1 MKRIFAIISLALLF
15 CSVSLQAAPVTPSQ
29 AMDIAKKIFA
39 AQPATKAGTGTLK
52 IVWDGEDVAT
62 KAAQPA
68 FYVIARDGGG
78 FVIVAGDDN
87 VTPILAISDHSEFK
101 VEGMPENVK
110 WWMERM
116 KAYVRSSTSQT
127 LDVRDQ
133 WSKLTDTKAGAAITG
148 TVTVVSDYPTPEWGQ
163 GATYHEGQSD
173 ERQVFNSRCPKVD
186 GNYTITGCVATAI
199 GEVMTTLSG
208 LSLYSDVMPGHGI
221 GTVEPYEL
229 PSKYSKDGYVPAN
242 TPNNLEDTVYVWANL
257 RQLTGTEAIKK
268 AIADGN
274 GAWVDNMDQLLADV
288 GAVMHAYYRADNT
301 SAYTQQTADSMAKYY
316 GFNKAAYF
324 DRAANYS
331 AHQWREKLKGQLAIR
346 PIVYSGRTED
356 DKYGHAFVFDGYGTY
371 GGADVFH
378 VNFGWN
384 GSCNG
389 YYYETNLDVD
399 TEKPQFNYSW
409 ECGAVFDFYPAPN
422 STVPIKLEAVYG
434 GEDFP
439 GVIAELVSP
448 GKYVLYGYIS
458 NTGKVAYDGKV
469 KFAVRKKNG
478 SIQDI
483 EGAITSFSLNVNAI
497 HSVGIIDGE
506 FAVLFPISGISFGD
520 QVVCYYKEDMT
531 KADSDA
537 SAWKLL
543 PGPIAT
549 AISAWPLTPAAFIK
563 TESSYSLNDW
573 FVFELMNNN
582 YIYPKTT
589 WTITDPDGQTT
600 TYQQSDKEFQLTKTG
615 KYKIQAAT
623 AQTAGTVL
631 ENLVTIITVGS
642 PSSSSSNR

>member
-163 GATYHEGQSD
+163 GATYHKDQSD

-409 ECGAVFDFYPAPN
+409 ECGAVFDFYPAPT
-422 STVPIKLEAVYG
+422 STYPILLEAYYSNS
-434 GEDFP
+434 DPSFC
-439 GVIAELVSP
+439 GVKAEPSSGNS
-448 GKYVLYGYIS
+448 GKFNLFYNIL
-458 NTGKVAYDGKV
+458 NKGKTTYNGKV
-469 KFAVRKKNG
+469 KFAVRDRNG
-478 SIQDI
+478 DVREIGSPMDFLADPDDI
-483 EGAITSFSLNVNAI
+483 IGYGFGPVS
-497 HSVGIIDGE
+497 
-506 FAVLFPISGISFGD
+506 ISGISFGD
-520 QVVCYYKEDMT
+520 QVVCYYKEDLS
-531 KADSDA
+531 KADSEP
-537 SAWKLL
+537 SAWRLL

-573 FVFELMNNN
+573 FVFELMNND

-631 ENLVTIITVGS
+631 ENLVIVITVGDVS
-642 PSSSSSNR
+642 H

>member
-1 MKRIFAIISLALLF
+1 MKRFLAITSLIIFF
-15 CSVSLQAAPVTPSQ
+15 CSLSLQAAPVSKDK
-29 AMDIAKKIFA
+29 AMDIASKIFA
-39 AQPATKAGTGTLK
+39 AQSVRKAGNSALK
-52 IVWDGEDVAT
+52 LVWDGEDVAT
-62 KAAQPA
+62 KATQPA
-68 FYVIARDGGG
+68 FYVIARESGG

-87 VTPILAISDHSEFK
+87 VQPVLAISDTNDFT
-101 VEGMPENVK
+101 VEGMPDNVK

-116 KAYVRSSTSQT
+116 KAYVRSTSGQSPV
-127 LDVRDQ
+127 VRDQ
-133 WSKLTDTKAGAAITG
+133 WAKFAGTKAGGAITG
-148 TVTVVSDYPTPEWGQ
+148 TVENRVEHLTPDWGQ
-163 GATYHEGQSD
+163 DVIYHKGKAD
-173 ERQVFNSRCPKVD
+173 ERKIFNSKCPLD
-186 GNYTITGCVATAI
+186 SANRYTAAGCVAVAI

-208 LSLYSDVMPGHGI
+208 LYSSDIMPTHSSGI
-221 GTVEPYEL
+221 IEPYSVSSGSVSASTAEH
-229 PSKYSKDGYVPAN
+229 PYVLDA
-242 TPNNLEDTVYVWANL
+242 EYEWDNL
-257 RQLTGTEAIKK
+257 RKLTGKSAIIS
-268 AIADGN
+268 ALVDGN
-274 GAWVDNMDQLLADV
+274 AAWVDNMDQLLADV
-288 GAVMHAYYRADNT
+288 GAMMHSFYGYQNT
-301 SAYTQQTADSMAKYY
+301 SAYTNRIPDTIGKYL
-316 GFNKAAYF
+316 GFNKGAYYES
-324 DRAANYS
+324 ASNYS
-331 AHQWREKLKGQLAIR
+331 RHQWREKLKEQLAER
-346 PIVYSGRTED
+346 PIIYNGRTED
-356 DKYGHAFVFDGYGTY
+356 NKAGHAFVFDGYGQY
-371 GGADVFH
+371 EGADVFH
-378 VNFGWN
+378 VNFGWIGN
-384 GSCNG
+384 CNG
-389 YYYETNLDVD
+389 YYYETNLDAD
-399 TEKPQFNYSW
+399 SESPDYNYSW
-409 ECGAVFDFYPAPN
+409 KCGAVFDFYPAPN
-422 STVPIKLEAVYG
+422 STVPIKLEAAYG
-434 GEDFP
+434 NEDFP
-439 GVIAELVSP
+439 GVIAELVPSDE
-448 GKYVLYGYIS
+448 YVLYAFIK

-537 SAWKLL
+537 SAWRLL

-549 AISAWPLTPAAFIK
+549 AISAWPLTPSAFIK